1 MFGSEINKF
10 SSVNVT
16 GAEQF
21 SVTRWHD
28 DFSHG
33 RYLAIYDNED
43 LPNIIKNGLS
53 LFKTL
58 QKTKI

>member
-21 SVTRWHD
+21 SVTRWQD
-28 DFSHG
+28 DFSYG
-33 RYLAIYDNED
+33 RYLAIYNNED

-53 LFKTL
+53 LYKTL
-58 QKTKI
+58 QKNKI